1 MFTMVQKLWL
11 TVVCA
16 VCVTVSFLYFVSLYS
31 YEKLYVDNLKTS
43 LVMEGKNLA
52 AQYDKREG
60 ISTFEEKVRSF
71 DQISSSDVIFVS
83 NPRDLSACLPFDVH
97 HHSLISEGDRQTL
110 LDGKTVTKIGY
121 EEHFDRNIM
130 GVVIPVLENKKLV
143 GIVYS
148 YIPLKS
154 IKDLIYDMG
163 LILAPLAIAMI
174 LITIWVGRKIIIA
187 ITKPLSQMERVAN
200 HLATGDF
207 SERITVSSEDEIGRL
222 GKAFNKM
229 ANSLETEDVKRKE
242 FLANVSHELRTPLS
256 YIKGY
261 SEAILDGVAKGA
273 QQEKVT
279 QLIHKEAGRM
289 QRLVHDLL
297 DLAQLEGEHF
307 PLKKQPIVFSQLIE
321 DVLDTYE
328 IKFIEKEIH
337 ISTNL
342 NPEVIVM
349 IDEDRMQQ
357 VLHNVLDNA
366 IRYTNQ
372 KGNIVITLEQ
382 IDDYCE
388 LKIKD
393 TGIGIDIEHLENL
406 GERFYRVDKAR
417 SRQHG
422 GTGLGLA
429 IVKQIVHI
437 HGGQWKIES
446 EKDKGTTVIIKL
458 NVQDEGACSNF

>member
-1 MFTMVQKLWL
+1 MLTMVQKLWL

-31 YEKLYVDNLKTS
+31 YEKLYVQNIEDS
-43 LVMEGKNLA
+43 LTMEGKRLVS
-52 AQYDKREG
+52 QYKKDED
-60 ISTFEEKVRSF
+60 ITVFEEKVKTF
-71 DQISSSDVIFVS
+71 DSISSADLIFVS
-83 NPRDLSACLPFDVH
+83 NPRDLSACLPFEVH
-97 HHSLISEGDRQTL
+97 YDSLISENDRQTL
-110 LDGKTVTKIGY
+110 LDGKIIKKVGY
-121 EEHFDRNIM
+121 EERFNRNIM
-130 GVVIPVLENKKLV
+130 GVVIPVLEGKKLV
-143 GIVYS
+143 GVVYS

-163 LILAPLAIAMI
+163 FILAPLALVMV
-174 LITIWVGRKIIIA
+174 LLTIWIGRKIIIA

-200 HLATGDF
+200 HMAKGDF
-207 SERITVSSEDEIGRL
+207 SERITITSEDEIGSL

-229 ANSLETEDVKRKE
+229 ATALETEDAKRKE

-261 SEAILDGVAKGA
+261 SEAILDGVAKG
-273 QQEKVT
+273 QQQSKFT

-307 PLKKQPIVFSQLIE
+307 PLKKQPIVFAQLIE
-321 DVLDTYE
+321 DVLETYE
-328 IKFIEKEIH
+328 LKYIEKQLR
-337 ISTNL
+337 ISANL
-342 NPEVIVM
+342 DPDIIVM

-357 VLHNVLDNA
+357 ILHNLLDNA
-366 IRYTNQ
+366 IRYTDHN
-372 KGNIVITLEQ
+372 GS
-382 IDDYCE
+382 IDIQLKKKDKHCE

-393 TGIGIDIEHLENL
+393 TGIGIDPEHLEQL

-437 HGGQWKIES
+437 HDGSWIVES
-446 EKDKGTTVIIKL
+446 EKGNGTTVIIQLPIK
-458 NVQDEGACSNF
+458 

>member
-1 MFTMVQKLWL
+1 MLTMVQKLWL

-31 YEKLYVDNLKTS
+31 YEKLYVQNIEDS
-43 LVMEGKNLA
+43 LIMEGKRLVSQYNKHEGGLA
-52 AQYDKREG
+52 
-60 ISTFEEKVRSF
+60 FEEKVQAF
-71 DQISSSDVIFVS
+71 DRISSADILFVS

-97 HHSLISEGDRQTL
+97 YHSLISENDRQTL
-110 LDGKTVTKIGY
+110 LEGKTVTKIGY
-121 EEHFDRNIM
+121 EEHFGRNIM
-130 GVVIPVLENKKLV
+130 GVVIPVLEEKKLV

-163 LILAPLAIAMI
+163 LILAPLAFIII
-174 LITIWVGRKIIIA
+174 LLTIWIGRKIIIT

-200 HLATGDF
+200 HMATGDF
-207 SERITVSSEDEIGRL
+207 SERITISSEDEIGRL

-229 ANSLETEDVKRKE
+229 ASSLEMEDAKRKE

-261 SEAILDGVAKGA
+261 SEAILDGVAKG
-273 QQEKVT
+273 QQQSKFT

-297 DLAQLEGEHF
+297 DLAQLEGDHF

-321 DVLDTYE
+321 DVLETYE
-328 IKFIEKEIH
+328 LKFTEKQLYILK
-337 ISTNL
+337 NL
-342 NPEVIVM
+342 DPDIIAM

-357 VLHNVLDNA
+357 VIHNLLDNA

-372 KGNIVITLEQ
+372 KGSIVIQLQKKEKH
-382 IDDYCE
+382 CE
-388 LKIKD
+388 LKIID
-393 TGIGIDIEHLENL
+393 TGIGIDAEHLEQL

-437 HGGQWKIES
+437 HDGELRVES
-446 EKDKGTTVIIKL
+446 VKGKGTTVIIKL
-458 NVQDEGACSNF
+458 KVNDEESMF

>member
-1 MFTMVQKLWL
+1 MVQKLWL

-31 YEKLYVDNLKTS
+31 YEKLYVDNLKAS
-43 LVMEGKNLA
+43 LVMEGKSLA
-52 AQYDKREG
+52 AQYDRREG

-261 SEAILDGVAKGA
+261 SEAILDGVAKGP

-382 IDDYCE
+382 IYDYCE
-388 LKIKD
+388 LKIQD

-437 HGGQWKIES
+437 HGGQWQIES
-446 EKDKGTTVIIKL
+446 EKDKGTTVSIKL
-458 NVQDEGACSNF
+458 NLQDEGGMF

>member
-1 MFTMVQKLWL
+1 MVQKLWL

-31 YEKLYVDNLKTS
+31 YEKLYVDNLKAS
-43 LVMEGKNLA
+43 LVMEGKSLA
-52 AQYDKREG
+52 AQYDRREG

-261 SEAILDGVAKGA
+261 SEAILDGVAKGP

-382 IDDYCE
+382 IYDYCE
-388 LKIKD
+388 LKIQD

-437 HGGQWKIES
+437 HGGQWQIES
-446 EKDKGTTVIIKL
+446 EKDKGTTVSIKL
-458 NVQDEGACSNF
+458 NVQDEGGMF

>member
-16 VCVTVSFLYFVSLYS
+16 VFVTVSFLYFVSLYS
-31 YEKLYVDNLKTS
+31 YEKLYVDNLKDS
-43 LVMEGKNLA
+43 LVMEGKRLS

-60 ISTFEEKVRSF
+60 ISIFEEKVRAF
-71 DQISSSDVIFVS
+71 DQISSSDVLFVS

-97 HHSLISEGDRQTL
+97 HHSLISEGDRQAL

-163 LILAPLAIAMI
+163 LILAPLALAIT
-174 LITIWVGRKIIIA
+174 LLTIWIGRKIIIA

-207 SERITVSSEDEIGRL
+207 SKRITISSEDEIGRL

-261 SEAILDGVAKGA
+261 SEAILDGVAKGP

-279 QLIHKEAGRM
+279 QLIHKEADRM

-328 IKFIEKEIH
+328 IKFIEKKIR

-342 NPEVIVM
+342 NPEIIVM

-372 KGNIVITLEQ
+372 NGDIMVTLRQ

-388 LKIKD
+388 LNIKD
-393 TGIGIDIEHLENL
+393 TGIGIDTEHLENL

-429 IVKQIVHI
+429 IVRQIVHI
-437 HGGQWKIES
+437 HDGQWRIES
-446 EKDKGTTVIIKL
+446 EKGNGTTVSIKL
-458 NVQDEGACSNF
+458 KVQDEESMF

>member
-31 YEKLYVDNLKTS
+31 YEKLYVQNMKDTLIVEGNK
-43 LVMEGKNLA
+43 LVS
-52 AQYDKREG
+52 QYNKREG
-60 ISTFEEKVRSF
+60 ISAFEEKVRMF
-71 DQISSSDVIFVS
+71 DRVSHADVLFVN

-97 HHSLISEGDRQTL
+97 YDSIISEQDRQIL
-110 LDGKTVTKIGY
+110 LDGKTVTKVGY
-121 EEHFDRNIM
+121 EEHFNRNIM
-130 GVVIPVLENKKLV
+130 GVVIPVLEEKKLV

-154 IKDLIYDMG
+154 IKDLIFDMG
-163 LILAPLAIAMI
+163 IILAPLVLIIVI
-174 LITIWVGRKIIIA
+174 LTVWIGRKIIIA
-187 ITKPLSQMERVAN
+187 ITKPLSQMEQVAN
-200 HLATGDF
+200 HMATGDF
-207 SERITVSSEDEIGRL
+207 SERITISSEDEMGRL

-229 ANSLETEDVKRKE
+229 ATSLENEDIKRKE

-261 SEAILDGVAKGA
+261 SEAILDGVAKGK
-273 QQEKVT
+273 QEKKFM

-307 PLKKQPIVFSQLIE
+307 PLQKQPIVFAQLIE
-321 DVLDTYE
+321 DVVETYE
-328 IKFIEKEIH
+328 WKCAEKQVEISMELDPD
-337 ISTNL
+337 I
-342 NPEVIVM
+342 IVM

-357 VLHNVLDNA
+357 VLHNILDNA
-366 IRYTNQ
+366 IRYTNEKGKITVQLQ
-372 KGNIVITLEQ
+372 KLEKDCQ
-382 IDDYCE
+382 
-388 LKIKD
+388 LKIID
-393 TGIGIDIEHLENL
+393 TGIGIEREHVEQL

-437 HGGQWKIES
+437 HDGKWKIES
-446 EKDKGTTVIIKL
+446 EKGKGTTVIIQL
-458 NVQDEGACSNF
+458 HME